1 MADIAG
7 IFCVIVPVLAAAAC
21 IVLLLYSVGEL
32 RLMVERQVWR
42 WLDGK

>member
-1 MADIAG
+1 MTDIAG
-7 IFCVIVPVLAAAAC
+7 IFCVIVPVLFMAGA

-42 WLDGK
+42 WIDGK